1 VIGGSDP
8 EARLEALLSDEGR
21 TLLDRL
27 AAASPVRA
35 TGGGTGAAG
44 TSGAA
49 EPADGTEFPGP
60 TGPAGRAGLPG
71 ERGGSEFALATAL
84 RREFPADLVAAAL
97 AQHELRGAAR
107 AKFARASRMFLTRP
121 GLEQASPES
130 VARLR
135 ARRFSAAGRI
145 ADLCTG
151 IGGDLIALAA
161 TGPVLAVDL
170 DPVHLRM
177 ARLNARA
184 YGVADAVRA
193 VCADVRTLGLTGIDA
208 AFVDPARRAGGR
220 RLRAGEYQPELSW
233 CLDLAERV
241 PAVGVKAAPGISRE
255 LVPAGWEL
263 EFVAVGRDLKE
274 AVLWSPPLATARRR
288 ATVLTEAVPPG
299 PGSGPGDG
307 EDAAPIMNSGQALHE
322 DSVTLIEERGP
333 EGGPFPDVEV
343 KPPGGFLYDPNPA
356 VTRAGLVEAL
366 AAKLGAWKIDEQ
378 IAFLST
384 ERSRSTPFARTL
396 RVVDSL
402 PWHHRTVGA
411 RLREL
416 GIGLID
422 IRRRGLAGD
431 VSELRRRLRP
441 RGSRRGTVVMTRVG
455 GRPWALICTDPN
467 LSG

>member
-1 VIGGSDP
+1 MIGGSEA
-8 EARLEALLSDEGR
+8 EARLEALLSAEGR

-27 AAASPVRA
+27 AVARS
-35 TGGGTGAAG
+35 
-44 TSGAA
+44 
-49 EPADGTEFPGP
+49 D
-60 TGPAGRAGLPG
+60 
-71 ERGGSEFALATAL
+71 ERGGSEFALAAAL

-107 AKFARASRMFLTRP
+107 AKFARAARMFFTRP

-135 ARRFSAAGRI
+135 ARRLGAAGRV

-161 TGPVLAVDL
+161 TGPVLAADL
-170 DPVHLRM
+170 DPAHLRM

-184 YGVADAVRA
+184 YGVEEAVHA
-193 VCADVRTLGLTGIDA
+193 VCADVRMLGLAGVDA

-220 RLRAGEYQPELSW
+220 RLRAGESQPELSW
-233 CLDLAERV
+233 CLDLVERV
-241 PAVGVKAAPGISRE
+241 PAVGVKAAPGIPRE

-274 AVLWSPPLATARRR
+274 AVLWSPSLATARRR
-288 ATVLTEAVPPG
+288 ATVLAAAVPPG
-299 PGSGPGDG
+299 PGTGFGDG
-307 EDAAPIMNSGQALHE
+307 ENAVPITDSGQAVHE
-322 DSVTLIEERGP
+322 DSVTLIEEYGP
-333 EGGPFPDVEV
+333 AAGPLPDIEV
-343 KPPGGFLYDPNPA
+343 KAPGQFLYDPNPA
-356 VTRAGLVEAL
+356 VTRAGLVETL
-366 AAKLGAWKIDEQ
+366 AARLGAWKIDEQ

-384 ERSRSTPFARTL
+384 EGSRSTPFARTL

-411 RLREL
+411 RLRAL
-416 GIGLID
+416 DIGVID

-441 RGSRRGTVVMTRVG
+441 RGSRRATVVMTRLD
-455 GRPWALICTDPN
+455 GRPWALICTDP
-467 LSG
+467 SPPS